1 MALRKDKN
9 TVKRRPTKYRSPRI
23 YLYALALLLALAACS
38 RRENAGNETT
48 PAATRATPA
57 ATARPTATERPAA
70 PTTTPT
76 PNRPAPAVSAGE
88 QAVGSD
94 GQVVVDQV
102 VAPEAAWLVIR
113 ADEDGEPG
121 AVLGYAAVAEG
132 ENEDVA
138 VTVDPHQV
146 TPTLYAALHQDA
158 GRPGDFEFPGPDT
171 PWPVEADAAVAFE
184 VEVEVAVPAVM
195 VSDQDVTEEGIV
207 VVNSVTSDGPGW
219 LALLLDEAGTPGRM
233 VAYAPVRDG
242 LNENVALAINWRVA
256 TPILHAALYQDTG
269 EPEQFEFPEADPMAM
284 VNDQPVISSF
294 QVFLP
299 PDVFVLDQPVVDGT
313 VIVERVISYGPGWL
327 VVYYDEGG
335 AAGRIIGW
343 APLVDGLNEQIVVPV
358 VESAV
363 TELLHIIIHQDTEAI
378 GEFEFPQADPPLRYD
393 GRIPNPFTFR
403 TDAGNYLI
411 TRDQPLSVS
420 NTVTVSLAVVNV
432 NAWVVIY
439 NDAAGEPGEV
449 IGTVWI
455 PAGVNREIV
464 VAIDPEQTTPVLH
477 VVLHQDVGAAQEFEL
492 EGGVDLPLQRNRS
505 VITAPLTLLRQ

>member
-1 MALRKDKN
+1 
-9 TVKRRPTKYRSPRI
+9 
-23 YLYALALLLALAACS
+23 
-38 RRENAGNETT
+38 
-48 PAATRATPA
+48 
-57 ATARPTATERPAA
+57 
-70 PTTTPT
+70 
-76 PNRPAPAVSAGE
+76 
-88 QAVGSD
+88 
-94 GQVVVDQV
+94 
-102 VAPEAAWLVIR
+102 
-113 ADEDGEPG
+113 
-121 AVLGYAAVAEG
+121 
-132 ENEDVA
+132 
-138 VTVDPHQV
+138 
-146 TPTLYAALHQDA
+146 
-158 GRPGDFEFPGPDT
+158 
-171 PWPVEADAAVAFE
+171 
-184 VEVEVAVPAVM
+184 
-195 VSDQDVTEEGIV
+195 
-207 VVNSVTSDGPGW
+207 
-219 LALLLDEAGTPGRM
+219 
-233 VAYAPVRDG
+233 
-242 LNENVALAINWRVA
+242 
-256 TPILHAALYQDTG
+256 
-269 EPEQFEFPEADPMAM
+269 
-284 VNDQPVISSF
+284 QPVISSF

-327 VVYYDEGG
+327 VVYYDEDG